1 MILVLTILIFILIS
15 GFFTAAEAALSSINK
30 DDLDDAEINITSGKK
45 YQIEKLLNDLDRLHA
60 ITQIGISICLVSVT
74 TIVILLAEEISH
86 DILLVGFTI
95 PFKIVGLTVLVITY
109 WIFGLLIP
117 KGIGKKYAYE
127 FSQVISGF
135 YVFLFSLFYYPVEI
149 ITGISNFLLK
159 PFKIKTSFSYFNKSE
174 DELRA
179 LISEGLKHGT
189 INKTEHEILQNVF
202 EFNDLRANEI
212 MVPRTEM
219 SGVELSDNDDEM
231 LNEIL
236 KNGHSMVPVYQDSFD
251 NILGIIHTKDI
262 FRVLAEKRLLNI
274 RSMIRPAYFVPETK
288 LISEILKDMQ
298 TRGIRLTIITDEY
311 GGTEGVL
318 TLEDI
323 ISEIVG
329 EIGKEGEVKILDY
342 NKLPDGSYI
351 IFGSM
356 TVDDFNET
364 FNFSLPFSEEYA
376 TIAGFVSFISGKILN
391 PGEKIDYINLE
402 IELIKKLKQKMIQFR
417 FRSKNGE
424 FHEIDKFEKEP

>member
-1 MILVLTILIFILIS
+1 MILLLTIIILILIA

-30 DDLDDAEINITSGKK
+30 DDLDNAEVGITEAKK
-45 YQIEKLLNDLDRLHA
+45 NQLEKLLNDLDRLHA
-60 ITQIGISICLVSVT
+60 ITQIGVSITLISVT
-74 TIVILLAEEISH
+74 TIVIQVAEEISH
-86 DILLVGFTI
+86 DILLIGFTI
-95 PFKIVGLTVLVITY
+95 PFKIVGLIGLVIVY
-109 WIFGLLIP
+109 WIFGILIP
-117 KGIGKKYAYE
+117 KGIGKKNAYE
-127 FSQVISGF
+127 ISRAIAGL
-135 YVFLFSLFYYPVEI
+135 YVFFFNLLHYPIEFI
-149 ITGISNFLLK
+149 IGAANFLLK

-219 SGVELSDNDDEM
+219 SGVELSDDDEEM
-231 LNEIL
+231 LKEIL

-262 FRVLAEKRLLNI
+262 FRTLAEKQTLSI

-342 NKLPDGSYI
+342 TKLPDNSYV

-364 FNFSLPFSEEYA
+364 FNSSLPFSEEYT

-391 PGEKIDYINLE
+391 PGEKIDYANLE

-417 FRSKNGE
+417 FRSKTGE
-424 FHEIDKFEKEP
+424 FHEIEKLEKGI

>member
-1 MILVLTILIFILIS
+1 MILTLTILILIIIA

-30 DDLDDAEINITSGKK
+30 DDLDDADANISPDTKH
-45 YQIEKLLNDLDRLHA
+45 QLERILNDLDRLHA
-60 ITQIGISICLVSVT
+60 ITQIGISISLISVT
-74 TIVILLAEEISH
+74 AAVILLGEEIA
-86 DILLVGFTI
+86 DEILLAGFSI
-95 PFKIVGLTVLVITY
+95 PFQIVGLIALVFVY

-117 KGIGKKYAYE
+117 KGIGKKYAYD
-127 FSQVISGF
+127 ISESIAGF
-135 YVFLFSLFYYPVEI
+135 YVALFYILHYPVEI
-149 ITGISNFLLK
+149 IIGIANFLLK

-179 LISEGLKHGT
+179 LITEGLKHGA

-219 SGVELSDNDDEM
+219 SGVELSDNDEEM

-262 FRVLAEKRLLNI
+262 FRALAEKRQLNI

-323 ISEIVG
+323 MSEIVG
-329 EIGKEGEVKILDY
+329 EIGKEGEVKVLDY
-342 NKLPDGSYI
+342 SKLPDGSYV

-356 TVDDFNET
+356 TVDDFNEN
-364 FNFSLPFSEEYA
+364 FNLSLPFSEEYT
-376 TIAGFVSFISGKILN
+376 TIAGFIAFNSGKILN
-391 PGEKIDYINLE
+391 PGEKVDYGDLE
-402 IELIKKLKQKMIQFR
+402 IELIKKIKQKMIQFR
-417 FRSKNGE
+417 FRSKTGE
-424 FHEIDKFEKEP
+424 FHEIVKLEKER